1 MVSSSMPL
9 QASPPQLDFDEPLV
23 FVTEAGER
31 FRKQWSSFTGLDS
44 GAKNRQARFE
54 CGVLLRFAASLRRLR
69 CQLQHSCQAQERIKQ
84 LFART
89 G

>member
-1 MVSSSMPL
+1 MTTLPKLSTTERTALLLSSL
-9 QASPPQLDFDEPLV
+9 AL
-23 FVTEAGER
+23 A
-31 FRKQWSSFTGLDS
+31 
-44 GAKNRQARFE
+44 
-54 CGVLLRFAASLRRLR
+54 VLLRFAASLRRLR